1 MIINPLMSQTTMK
14 KIILIACVFTSITT
28 FSQSRYSRGPSLS
41 EFGVGLG
48 AFWPSLDYYNDRTGY
63 EFNQGL
69 SSQFYGNI
77 SLNSIIG
84 MRLGVGYNF
93 INGTQQVTSEWAEET
108 SIGIMPFNAELLIN
122 YGVGGTGSQ
131 KFSRNAFT
139 PNFYIGGGGGYDLLF
154 IKYSTPTGGNQN
166 NVGATLT
173 YHALLGVQFPVGP
186 VKLGL
191 EGQYVF
197 GSYSQGF
204 VLSNGSESAE
214 TVSINGPKA
223 FLTVAFPLNSIS
235 SHSRS
240 SYGRRRTYHSKRYK
254 RGGLFKRLFR
264 SNKPR
269 RR

>member
-1 MIINPLMSQTTMK
+1 MK
-14 KIILIACVFTSITT
+14 KIILLACVFISLTA
-28 FSQSRYSRGPSLS
+28 FSQSRYSRGPSFK
-41 EFGVGLG
+41 EFGVGVG
-48 AFWPSLDYYNDRTGY
+48 AFWPALEYYTDQFDYT
-63 EFNQGL
+63 FSQGL

-77 SLNSIIG
+77 ALNSIIG
-84 MRLGVGYNF
+84 VRLGMGYNF
-93 INGTQQVTSEWAEET
+93 INGSQQITSEWDENL

-122 YGVGGTGSQ
+122 YGVGRTGSQ
-131 KFSRNAFT
+131 KFSKAAFT

-166 NVGATLT
+166 NVGSTFT

-197 GSYSQGF
+197 GSYSQAYIQN
-204 VLSNGSESAE
+204 NGNEFQE
-214 TVSINGPKA
+214 QVSINGPKV
-223 FLTVAFPLNSIS
+223 FLTIAYPLNSIS
-235 SHSRS
+235 RHSRS

-254 RGGLFKRLFR
+254 RGGLFKALFR
-264 SNKPR
+264 KNRAR

>member
-1 MIINPLMSQTTMK
+1 MSQTTMK
-14 KIILIACVFTSITT
+14 KIILIACVFISLTA
-28 FSQSRYSRGPSLS
+28 FSQSRYSRGPSFK
-41 EFGVGLG
+41 EFGVGVG
-48 AFWPSLDYYNDRTGY
+48 AFWPSLDYYNERTGY

-84 MRLGVGYNF
+84 VRLGVGYNF
-93 INGTQQVTSEWAEET
+93 TKGTQQVTSEWAEET
-108 SIGIMPFNAELLIN
+108 TIGIMPFNAELLIN
-122 YGVGGTGSQ
+122 YGLNGGTGSQ
-131 KFSRNAFT
+131 KFSRRAFT

-166 NVGATLT
+166 NVGSTFT
-173 YHALLGVQFPVGP
+173 YHALFGVQFPVGP

-197 GSYSQGF
+197 GSYSQAYIQN
-204 VLSNGSESAE
+204 NGNEFQE
-214 TVSINGPKA
+214 QVSINGPKA
-223 FLTVAFPLNSIS
+223 FLTVAYPLNSIS

-254 RGGLFKRLFR
+254 RGGLFKALFR
-264 SNKPR
+264 GNRPR